1 MCGIAAVSGPNAAR
15 LSILLTLGQLERGTN
30 GTGIAYIS
38 SNHQNCRAHPRICV
52 IKEPVNPIMFAKKH
66 FVRLDPRSVSA
77 VAHNRMPSRGNISY
91 VNTHPF
97 LSCSREFAIVHNGT
111 VFFRKPTVQ
120 KIRKTH
126 KVYGDTDSEI
136 VCHLIEQYYNIHADM
151 VTALS
156 ELLDTEFS
164 GSVLVLMANGE
175 IYGLRKGLEPIH
187 YTVTE
192 ENVLIA
198 STEIAIRNIIDK
210 KAEIRR
216 LKSGQIL
223 RVRGLDV
230 RVHDTDHVSDSDLE
244 DLWDIP
250 TACDWR
256 TYFRTAKT
264 LKYFF

>member
-1 MCGIAAVSGPNAAR
+1 VCGIAAASGPNAAR
-15 LSILLTLGQLERGTN
+15 LSILLTLGQLERGTE

-38 SNHQNCRAHPRICV
+38 PSRRDSRICV

-66 FVRLDPRSVSA
+66 FIRLDPRSVSA
-77 VAHNRMPSRGNISY
+77 VAHNRMPSRGNVSY

-97 LSCSREFAIVHNGT
+97 VSCSREFAIVHNGT
-111 VFFRKPTVQ
+111 VFFKKSTIMRMKKSH
-120 KIRKTH
+120 KIL
-126 KVYGDTDSEI
+126 GDTDSEI

-151 VTALS
+151 ITALS

-187 YTVTE
+187 FAQCDG
-192 ENVLIA
+192 NVLVA
-198 STEIAIRNIIDK
+198 STEKAIRNIVAA
-210 KAEIRR
+210 KANISR

-223 RVRGLDV
+223 RIRGTEI
-230 RVHDTDHVSDSDLE
+230 RTHDTDHVDD
-244 DLWDIP
+244 DALWDFVG
-250 TACDWR
+250 TQYACDWR
-256 TYFRTAKT
+256 SYFRSAKT